1 MIPSKYRKDIETQLS
16 SMISKQNEIMLKTY
30 DEMYD
35 RLPSNLTEEQRIQM
49 LQDSIL
55 SITKSLTS
63 SIDLVKK
70 ELKEQIHE

>member
-1 MIPSKYRKDIETQLS
+1 MIPSKYRKDIEAQLG